1 MSRKKAKA
9 KANPPTVRE
18 LEADLAAERAQTR
31 IDDLRAVLGYGPGR
45 RVLFELLY
53 DPCTGLG
60 FDATPVLCEPLAQA
74 GHAAQRACARIWV
87 ERMKREVPDL
97 FLEMLSEQ
105 IEQKAEKQ
113 RLREDSLAAEE
124 TQTEGDEP

>member
-1 MSRKKAKA
+1 VRHKKAH
-9 KANPPTVRE
+9 ANTPTVKE
-18 LEADLAAERAQTR
+18 LEADFAAERAQTR
-31 IDDLRAVLGYGPGR
+31 IDDLKAAMNQAPVR

-87 ERMKREVPDL
+87 ERMKREVPTL
-97 FLEMLSEQ
+97 YLEMLEEQ
-105 IEQKAEKQ
+105 LEQKAEKQ
-113 RLREDSLAAEE
+113 RLREDSLAAEQ
-124 TQTEGDEP
+124 TQTEGEEP